1 NRGASDGS
9 VTRAPGSNQARPL
22 PQRSDT
28 GDNPAD
34 RRRARTMAQTALL
47 RRIESVENEAQ
58 RVFKVQREAYLRHPY
73 PTYEERLAAL
83 KALERVLVDNAAAIA
98 EAVNADFGHRSVEES
113 LMAEVFAS
121 VDGIRDARKR
131 LKKWMKP
138 QRRHISLM
146 YATGSNR
153 VVPQPKGVVGVVAP
167 WNYPLFLT
175 AGPLTSIIAAG
186 NRAMVKMA
194 TNSQHLCRL
203 LADKVREVLPE
214 ELVAILPGVRAQ
226 DFSTL
231 PYDHIIFTGSADAGR
246 TVMRSAAEN
255 LTPVTLELG
264 GKSPTIVCDDFD
276 VDEAASRIL
285 YAKFLNAGQTCLA
298 PDYLLVPEGKRDQ
311 LVAAAKRILP
321 ERYPDTNQP
330 SYTSVIDEK
339 SYRRLRATLED
350 ARQKGAEI
358 VPLVPAMSFNDGLR
372 KIPPHLVL
380 NVNDGMTI
388 MQDEIFGPLLP
399 VKTYR
404 SLDEVIAYVNGRDRP
419 LGFYVFTNDKATE
432 EKLVY
437 STISGGV
444 TVNNCMLHV
453 AQHDMPFG
461 GIGSSGMGHYHGY
474 EGFLEFSKLRPV
486 FKIPR
491 LSLLHMFYP
500 PYKKRH
506 RQVLDLLIKYK
517 R

>member
-1 NRGASDGS
+1 
-9 VTRAPGSNQARPL
+9 
-22 PQRSDT
+22 
-28 GDNPAD
+28 
-34 RRRARTMAQTALL
+34 MAQTAQL
-47 RRIESVENEAQ
+47 RRIDVAENEAQ
-58 RVFKVQREAYLRHPY
+58 RVFRLQREAYLRHPY
-73 PTYEERLAAL
+73 PSYEERRDNLL
-83 KALERVLVDNAAAIA
+83 KLERILVDNASAIA
-98 EAVNADFGHRSVEES
+98 DAINADFGHRAVEES
-113 LMAEVFAS
+113 LMAELFTS

-131 LKKWMKP
+131 LRKWMRP
-138 QRRHISLM
+138 QRRHVSVLF
-146 YATGSNR
+146 ATGRNR
-153 VVPQPKGVVGVVAP
+153 IIPQPKGVVGVVSP

-175 AGPLTSIIAAG
+175 AGPLTSVLAAG

-203 LADKVREVLPE
+203 LAEKCRAVFPE
-214 ELVAILPGVRAQ
+214 DTLAILPGIRAQ

-298 PDYLLVPEGKRDQ
+298 PDYLFVPEGKRDGF
-311 LVAAAKRILP
+311 VAAARRIVP
-321 ERYPDTNQP
+321 ERYPDTNQQ

-339 SYRRLRATLED
+339 SYKRLRATLDD
-350 ARQKGAEI
+350 ARQKGAEV
-358 VPLVPAMSFNDGLR
+358 VPLVPGMPFNDALR

-380 NVNDGMTI
+380 GVTDDMTI
-388 MQDEIFGPLLP
+388 MQEEIFGPLLP

-404 SLDEVIAYVNGRDRP
+404 TLDEVIAYVNGKDRP

-461 GIGSSGMGHYHGY
+461 GIGASGMGHYHGY

-486 FKIPR
+486 FTNPR
-491 LSLLHMFYP
+491 LSLLHLFYP
-500 PYKKRH
+500 PYTARH
-506 RQVLDLLIKYK
+506 RQLLGLLLKYK